1 MHSRVS
7 EIRNMK
13 GTKKIVAVTAYDYTI
28 ASLCEEGGADILLV
42 GDSAGMVVLGH
53 PSTIPVTMD
62 HMCLF
67 TGAVARARKGCMV
80 VADMPFMSYQT
91 GAADAV
97 RNAGRLVREG
107 ADAVKLE
114 GPYTDAIRAMAA
126 AGIPVMGHI
135 GLQPQSASLSGGY
148 GVRGQTTQEADTLL
162 EEARAIQESGAFCI
176 VLEKVAGPAAGDIT
190 DSLHI
195 PTIGIGSGPLCDGQV
210 LVVHDMLGMYPA
222 RLRFVKRYAS
232 LSEDIRQAVSAY
244 RDDVES
250 GAFPAEEHTFPV
262 RDG

>member
-1 MHSRVS
+1 MHSRVAG
-7 EIRNMK
+7 IRDMK
-13 GTKKIVAVTAYDYTI
+13 GSKKIVAVTAYDYTMS
-28 ASLCEEGGADILLV
+28 ALCEEGGADILLV

-67 TGAVARARKGCMV
+67 TGAVARARRECTV
-80 VADMPFMSYQT
+80 VADMPFMSYQ
-91 GAADAV
+91 ADTAEAV

-114 GPYTDAIRAMAA
+114 GTYTDAIRAITL

-135 GLQPQSASLSGGY
+135 GLQPQSASLSGGF
-148 GVRGQTTQEADTLL
+148 GVRGQTAHEADTLL
-162 EEARAIQESGAFCI
+162 EEARAIREAGAFCI
-176 VLEKVAGPAAGDIT
+176 VLEKVAGRTAGDIT
-190 DSLHI
+190 RSLDI
-195 PTIGIGSGPLCDGQV
+195 PTIGIGSGPHCDGQV
-210 LVVHDMLGMYPA
+210 LVIHDMLGMYPG

-244 RDDVES
+244 KDDVES